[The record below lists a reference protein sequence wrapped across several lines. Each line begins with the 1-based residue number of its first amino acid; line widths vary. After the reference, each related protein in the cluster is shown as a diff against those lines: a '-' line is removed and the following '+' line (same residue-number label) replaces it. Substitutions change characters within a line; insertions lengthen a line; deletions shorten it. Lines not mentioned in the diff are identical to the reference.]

1 VGKTIETSVRAGDVA
16 SRYGGEEFLVIAPNT
31 PVSGAATLADRLR
44 RKIESA
50 SVRWK
55 GQTLAVSVSIGVAGR
70 PTVQAATPEE
80 IVTKADEALYFAKK
94 SGRNRVA
101 MHQGEGI
108 TVYAGPGAEQPSP
121 ATE

>member
-1 VGKTIETSVRAGDVA
+1 M
-16 SRYGGEEFLVIAPNT
+16 IAPNT

-55 GQTLAVSVSIGVAGR
+55 GQTLAVSVSIGVAGW

-94 SGRNRVA
+94 SGCNRVA